1 MFERLYLKSEV
12 KENKIEWG
20 NLSFPLWFS
29 AEFTLMLSH
38 QGNWSAKIQ
47 MAAGLQKDAPGMDL
61 GNSVQGLLPTRVPG
75 KT

>member
-1 MFERLYLKSEV
+1 MFERLYLKSEG

-20 NLSFPLWFS
+20 TLFFPLWFS

-47 MAAGLQKDAPGMDL
+47 MAAGLQKGAPGTDL